1 MSISN
6 FEKDNSKPSQ
16 RVKSISDIIEN
27 DLNGLPITGEERT
40 ALSNF
45 QNYRLSVL
53 KKEEDMKNFGKKYRQ
68 LQVIANLSEFS
79 EFLKEEYIRKN

>member
-1 MSISN
+1 M
-6 FEKDNSKPSQ
+6 
-16 RVKSISDIIEN
+16 KSISDIIEN